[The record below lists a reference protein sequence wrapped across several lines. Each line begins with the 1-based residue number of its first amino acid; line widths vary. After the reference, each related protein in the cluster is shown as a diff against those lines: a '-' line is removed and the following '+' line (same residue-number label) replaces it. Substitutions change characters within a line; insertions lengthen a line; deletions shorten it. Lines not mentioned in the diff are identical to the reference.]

1 MPRLISTRVVRYP
14 NPSTRPDLQ
23 SIQARNFC
31 HFPRHKR
38 KGKEAGHKYR
48 IRSKLYR
55 KHVDHPFPGQM
66 IDNLW
71 WKVFSRWYRL
81 ASHLESRFLYWM
93 LRPHKFHSHY
103 HSQAYDDEKYDG
115 MKNRESQK
123 SKDNSKGMESEI
135 DVFDYYWKHPIR
147 WAYSCGSFWG
157 VGYGAGMMKFA
168 TARPGRTADVEVTNC
183 ASAKKATGTHDV
195 QRNVA
200 AQADREFD
208 PISGRM
214 LPKEP
219 NVVDVSYKDSSDNSK
234 PKSDAVEDRQDD
246 VCNKETNVSSAD
258 VSKSQATQGEP
269 LVHTAEGEESADV
282 NTNNSPEDTPP
293 ISNPTGNGNETP
305 RVIIAE
311 PPKPENELS
320 SGQSIGSSEGETSSQ
335 QSEGIASISEN
346 HSHRAQA
353 PGQLDE
359 GALVE
364 DGHNSPSEASQ
375 QQNFFKQDEMDL
387 PKRQSELY
395 SEQDFLQGEAS
406 KPLSEKDVIDVD
418 ENYIRYGQEWSPY
431 KADGEKALEQEDLK
445 FLSAS
450 DVRAPYDSKKPETET
465 YAEKQK
471 VRRALEDELDCYVD
485 LASGV
490 DPQDIRARYKH
501 HMHDSEVDEVPLAA
515 SGSELQSSDYPSANQ
530 STSTPAMYRIL
541 AHDSSTLKMAI
552 SETSSSQ
559 HAPDETLHLTEVLSR
574 LNNAAKFIPYFADM
588 HKDGYEIVS
597 GGGDI
602 LVFKKVREVGER
614 SKGETVSASGSS
626 SPDATPYEAGAL
638 PEDVTFERDAMEV
651 IDNEQSQVE
660 QPTQSQRK
668 VQRQETV
675 YTGGPPNWS
684 PYPPPTHDQSAAEA
698 DNPAPKKV
706 ATFRKALRRMFL
718 TGGATAATCYAIGVV
733 SEYFRTGGQDGHG
746 IDGFTEFESER
757 RRRN

>member
-1 MPRLISTRVVRYP
+1 
-14 NPSTRPDLQ
+14 
-23 SIQARNFC
+23 
-31 HFPRHKR
+31 
-38 KGKEAGHKYR
+38 
-48 IRSKLYR
+48 
-55 KHVDHPFPGQM
+55 
-66 IDNLW
+66 
-71 WKVFSRWYRL
+71 
-81 ASHLESRFLYWM
+81 M
-93 LRPHKFHSHY
+93 LRPHKFHSQY
-103 HSQAYDDEKYDG
+103 HSQAFDYGKDDG
-115 MKNRESQK
+115 MKNREAGK
-123 SKDNSKGMESEI
+123 SKDGSKGMKSEI

-168 TARPGRTADVEVTNC
+168 TSRPERTADVDVTDCSSPNK
-183 ASAKKATGTHDV
+183 STGTHDV
-195 QRNVA
+195 RRDAA

-214 LPKEP
+214 VRKEP
-219 NVVDVSYKDSSDNSK
+219 NVVDVSDKDSVDSK
-234 PKSDAVEDRQDD
+234 SESAVEDHQDD
-246 VCNKETNVSSAD
+246 VCNKDTKAASAD

-269 LVHTAEGEESADV
+269 LVHTSEEEYADV
-282 NTNNSPEDTPP
+282 NTNNSPDDPP
-293 ISNPTGNGNETP
+293 VSNLTGNGNETP

-311 PPKPENELS
+311 PPKPQNES
-320 SGQSIGSSEGETSSQ
+320 SSVQSVGSSEGETSGQ
-335 QSEGIASISEN
+335 QSEDITGISED
-346 HSHRAQA
+346 HLRRAQVT
-353 PGQLDE
+353 GQLDE

-375 QQNFFKQDEMDL
+375 QQNFFKQDEPDL
-387 PKRQSELY
+387 PKRQSELH
-395 SEQDFLQGEAS
+395 SEQQYLQGVVG

-418 ENYIRYGQEWSPY
+418 GNYICRGQESSGY
-431 KADGEKALEQEDLK
+431 KADCENALEQEDLK

-450 DVRAPYDSKKPETET
+450 DIRAPYDSKKPETET

-471 VRRALEDELDCYVD
+471 SRRALEDEVDCYVD
-485 LASGV
+485 TASGV
-490 DPQDIRARYKH
+490 NAQDTRARYKH
-501 HMHDSEVDEVPLAA
+501 NMSDSEEDVPLAA
-515 SGSELQSSDYPSANQ
+515 SKSELQSLDCPLTNHSTPS
-530 STSTPAMYRIL
+530 PAMYRIL
-541 AHDSSTLKMAI
+541 AYDSSTLKMAT

-559 HAPDETLHLTEVLSR
+559 HAPNETLHLTEVLSR

-614 SKGETVSASGSS
+614 PQGETVSTRPS

-638 PEDVTFERDAMEV
+638 PENVTFERDAEEEI

-684 PYPPPTHDQSAAEA
+684 PYPPTNDQSAAEA
-698 DNPAPKKV
+698 DNPPPKES
-706 ATFRKALRRMFL
+706 TFRKALRRMFL
-718 TGGATAATCYAIGVV
+718 AGGVTAATCYAIGVV

-757 RRRN
+757 RWRNR